1 MFLSSV
7 LYQDGS
13 HLRPAIPEPPPPEIL
28 DDELEYEVEKVL
40 DSRRRHGKLEYLVHW
55 KGYPSEED
63 SWVPVV
69 DMTHS
74 QRLIKEFHK
83 NHPQAVRSLTMF
95 PMFIYT
101 SHTLARRGIL
111 ALRGG

>member
-1 MFLSSV
+1 M
-7 LYQDGS
+7 
-13 HLRPAIPEPPPPEIL
+13 
-28 DDELEYEVEKVL
+28 ELEQILKTKEKPLRNRVL
-40 DSRRRHGKLEYLVHW
+40 GDVWVHW

-101 SHTLARRGIL
+101 SHTLARRGIR